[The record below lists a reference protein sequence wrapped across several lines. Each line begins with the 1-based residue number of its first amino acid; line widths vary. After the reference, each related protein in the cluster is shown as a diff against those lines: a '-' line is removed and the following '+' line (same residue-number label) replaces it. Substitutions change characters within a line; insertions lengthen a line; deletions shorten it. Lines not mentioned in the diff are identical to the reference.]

1 MKKGIIEVGHVHRSR
16 VKKESN
22 WAKVFFEV
30 AVFKLFKMCWYC
42 IPRFGSKLKWAL

>member
-1 MKKGIIEVGHVHRSR
+1 MKKQMIEVGHVHLSR
-16 VKKESN
+16 VKKEGN